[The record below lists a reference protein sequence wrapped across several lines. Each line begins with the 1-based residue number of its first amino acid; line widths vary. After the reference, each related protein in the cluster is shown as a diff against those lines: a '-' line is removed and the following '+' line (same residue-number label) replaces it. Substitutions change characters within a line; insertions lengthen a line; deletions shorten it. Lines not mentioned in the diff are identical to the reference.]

1 MENQGPHSSGKVP
14 GQAQMIREW
23 DDMLKPPSDVHSQSQ
38 GRGETI
44 NFLQE
49 TGTQIK
55 NMAQGAADVGKG
67 ATQGAVTLARG
78 AAVGAAN
85 IAQGAADA
93 IKNTIGINNPNDA
106 ISSDSSFSNT
116 IGISNPRGAGTLTPN
131 NMDSNINVDGLTYP
145 TNDMSDSNNPCN
157 RNTKI

>member
-1 MENQGPHSSGKVP
+1 MENQDTHNLGKVP
-14 GQAQMIREW
+14 GQAQMKREW

-38 GRGETI
+38 GQTT

-67 ATQGAVTLARG
+67 AAQGAVTLARG

-85 IAQGAADA
+85 IAQGAAGA
-93 IKNTIGINNPNDA
+93 VKNTIGINNPNDTT
-106 ISSDSSFSNT
+106 SSDSSFDNT
-116 IGISNPRGAGTLTPN
+116 IGISNPRGAGTPTQNL
-131 NMDSNINVDGLTYP
+131 MGSKINVEGLTYP
-145 TNDMSDSNNPCN
+145 TNDTSDLNNPSN